1 MMRKETKESRQNKAS
16 TRSGILIEFYS
27 RLPCP
32 RHLPAE
38 WHGFAWLTLIYRIL
52 NF

>member
-32 RHLPAE
+32 RY
-38 WHGFAWLTLIYRIL
+38 FAGLTLIYRIL
-52 NF
+52 DS